1 MNKPKIYMNSG
12 GVSGNTFSIL
22 AEALKILNGKN
33 EYDTAEMLTK
43 QVLNAQ
49 SYDEALKHIR
59 EYADVIDLKGKY

>member
-1 MNKPKIYMNSG
+1 MNKPRIYMDSG

-22 AEALKILNGKN
+22 AEALKILNDKN
-33 EYDTAEMLTK
+33 EYDTAEKLTK

>member
-1 MNKPKIYMNSG
+1 MNKPKIFMDSG
-12 GVSGNTFSIL
+12 GVSGNIFSIL
-22 AEALKILNGKN
+22 AEALKILNDKN
-33 EYDTAEMLTK
+33 EYDTAEKLTR

>member
-1 MNKPKIYMNSG
+1 MDSG
-12 GVSGNTFSIL
+12 GVSGNIFSIL
-22 AEALKILNGKN
+22 AEALKILNDKN
-33 EYDTAEMLTK
+33 EYDTAEKLTR

>member
-1 MNKPKIYMNSG
+1 MDSG

-22 AEALKILNGKN
+22 AEALKILNDKN
-33 EYDTAEMLTK
+33 EYDTAEKLTK

>member
-1 MNKPKIYMNSG
+1 MNKPKIYMDSG
-12 GVSGNTFSIL
+12 EISGNVYCIL
-22 AEALKILNGKN
+22 SEALKILNGN
-33 EYDTAEMLTK
+33 EEYDAAENLTR